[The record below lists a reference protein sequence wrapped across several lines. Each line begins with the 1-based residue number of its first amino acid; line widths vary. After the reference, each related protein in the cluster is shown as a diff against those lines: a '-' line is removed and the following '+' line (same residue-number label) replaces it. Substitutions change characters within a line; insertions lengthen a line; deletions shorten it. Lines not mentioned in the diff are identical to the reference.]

1 MDIRLA
7 KFNDIEAMR
16 TIYNQSVAVGYQTA
30 DIYPVSFEDREAWFN
45 AHSFEKYPIFVIEDE
60 SMVLGYLSISAYRVG
75 RMALRY
81 TAEVSYYIHEDY
93 QRRGIASR
101 LLEHALE
108 ICPVLEI
115 KTLFGI
121 LLDSNEASYKFLE
134 KFGFEKWGHLPL
146 IADFDGV
153 EVGHLYYGLR
163 LTEE

>member
-7 KFNDIEAMR
+7 QFNDIEAMR
-16 TIYNQSVAVGYQTA
+16 TIYNQSVAAGFQTA
-30 DIYPVSFEDREAWFN
+30 DIEPVSFEDREAWFN
-45 AHSFEKYPIFVIEDE
+45 THSPEKYPIFVAEDVN
-60 SMVLGYLSISAYRVG
+60 MVLGYLSISAYRVG

-81 TAEVSYYIHEDY
+81 SAEVSYYIHNNY

-108 ICPVLEI
+108 ICPALEI

-134 KFGFEKWGHLPL
+134 KFGFERWGHLPA